1 MRIPGLRR
9 LRQSVRCLRSRFTD
23 GALILGYH
31 RVADVQE
38 DPYRLCVSPQHFAE
52 HLAVLRRHTQ
62 PMSLSAL
69 IDALDA
75 GQLPDQAVVMTF
87 DDGYADLLEHVRPL
101 LDRHDVPATAF
112 IVAGCLGRPF
122 WWDELAGA
130 LLASGPSATPAP
142 APNTD
147 APPLGRSDGN
157 RPERGADRASVRTRT
172 VLATYRTL
180 RQAPGE
186 ERERTIAELWAGQ
199 GDSPDVAGRLPRALT
214 ADEVVELAS
223 SGLFEIGSHT
233 LSHAT
238 LASLST
244 ARQHQEILE
253 SKRSLEELLQ
263 RPVRSFSYPDGSVSG
278 ETAELVRQA
287 GFRCGCTSHQDIV
300 HMRSDLF
307 QLPRFWA
314 GDWSG
319 ADFERW
325 LLRRR

>member
-9 LRQSVRCLRSRFTD
+9 VRQSARWLRSRFTG

-38 DPYRLCVSPQHFAE
+38 DPYRLCVSSQHFAE
-52 HLAVLRRHTQ
+52 HLEVIRRHTH
-62 PMSLSAL
+62 PMGLSAL
-69 IDALDA
+69 LDALDA
-75 GQLPDQAVVMTF
+75 GQLPDRAVVMTF
-87 DDGYADLLEHVRPL
+87 DDGYADLLEQVRPL

-112 IVAGCLGRPF
+112 IVAGSLGRPF

-130 LLASGPSATPAP
+130 LLASDAHTTPAS
-142 APNTD
+142 ALD
-147 APPLGRSDGN
+147 SGAPPLGQSDGDKAN
-157 RPERGADRASVRTRT
+157 VRVRT
-172 VLATYRTL
+172 VLAMYQTL
-180 RQAPGE
+180 RQSSGE
-186 ERERTIAELWAGQ
+186 ERERAIAELAEQ
-199 GDSPDVAGRLPRALT
+199 GGSPRVTGRLPRALT
-214 ADEVVELAS
+214 ADEVAELAS
-223 SGLFEIGSHT
+223 SGLIEIGSHT

-244 ARQHQEILE
+244 AQQRREILE

-287 GFRCGCTSHQDIV
+287 GFRCGCTSDQDV
-300 HMRSDLF
+300 VRLRSDPF
-307 QLPRFWA
+307 RLPRFWA
-314 GDWSG
+314 RDWSG

-325 LLRRR
+325 LLRQH